1 MIVCPGC
8 GGRNAEGEA
17 KTCEWCGRPFVPQPR
32 RLGAS
37 IALVVAAAVIGVVV
51 LVAAAMA
58 VTALVS
64 TLAARASDSQS
75 SAIPPTEIPLL
86 RPTVEP
92 TPPTGEVTAGQE
104 FVRVANTGG
113 AGAFI
118 REEPRLAA
126 RGIEAQVD
134 GTILKVVGT
143 DVSVESR
150 PWRNVETARGNRGW
164 TPAEFLVPS
173 DAGF

>member
-1 MIVCPGC
+1 M
-8 GGRNAEGEA
+8 
-17 KTCEWCGRPFVPQPR
+17 
-32 RLGAS
+32 
-37 IALVVAAAVIGVVV
+37 VV

-75 SAIPPTEIPLL
+75 SAVPPTEIPLL
-86 RPTVEP
+86 RPTVEER
-92 TPPTGEVTAGQE
+92 PPPVVEITAGQE

-113 AGAFI
+113 SGAFI

-134 GTILKVVGT
+134 GTILKIVGT
-143 DVSVESR
+143 DVSVEGR